1 MIAPQT
7 LNRLLGQDW
16 TGILRSAAD
25 ATAFKL
31 MRGTLP
37 NGKDDI
43 WLDPFEGG
51 PPSPRHT
58 STPLARHAYFIGR
71 HAVWEL
77 NKWVRAAAMDGDDRG
92 PEAAGAAP
100 AYSELMELMREN
112 SGITPIDREAR
123 IQVAL
128 KAYLQKL
135 GDAALTLLKERGPA
149 FIIRLGDV
157 EPFEER

>member
-31 MRGTLP
+31 MRVTLP

-43 WLDPFEGG
+43 WLDPSEGS

-58 STPLARHAYFIGR
+58 S
-71 HAVWEL
+71 
-77 NKWVRAAAMDGDDRG
+77 
-92 PEAAGAAP
+92 P
-100 AYSELMELMREN
+100 ADCPPR
-112 SGITPIDREAR
+112 
-123 IQVAL
+123 
-128 KAYLQKL
+128 
-135 GDAALTLLKERGPA
+135 LLHRPPR
-149 FIIRLGDV
+149 RLGAEQMGSRRGDGWRRTAARRRLG
-157 EPFEER
+157 PRQPIPS